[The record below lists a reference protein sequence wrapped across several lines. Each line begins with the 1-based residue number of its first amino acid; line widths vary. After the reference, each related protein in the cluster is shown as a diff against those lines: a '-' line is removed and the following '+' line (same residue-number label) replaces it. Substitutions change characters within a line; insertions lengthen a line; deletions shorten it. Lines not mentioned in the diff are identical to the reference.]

1 MSNEVEFVN
10 GLIAKAP
17 NENAPEYVKAKLSIR
32 RQELIDWLSARD
44 GDWINAEVK
53 ESKGGKWYIAVD
65 SWKPNQDS
73 GNGTPRSNGPATTQR
88 ATRATDVLSDEF
100 VDENIPFISG
110 RDRF

>member
-65 SWKPNQDS
+65 SWKPNSDR
-73 GNGTPRSNGPATTQR
+73 GEQR
-88 ATRATDVLSDEF
+88 PQRQEPQQQAPTGDNFSD
-100 VDENIPFISG
+100 DDIPF
-110 RDRF
+110 

>member
-65 SWKPNQDS
+65 SWKPE
-73 GNGTPRSNGPATTQR
+73 GGTQR
-88 ATRATDVLSDEF
+88 SAPQRQPAQQQAQADDVDDES
-100 VDENIPFISG
+100 IPFCP
-110 RDRF
+110 

>member
-32 RQELIDWLSARD
+32 RQELIDWLSGRD

-65 SWKPNQDS
+65 SWKPDN
-73 GNGTPRSNGPATTQR
+73 GNGTPRSNAPATTQR
-88 ATRATDVLSDEF
+88 APRATDAAGDGFQSD
-100 VDENIPFISG
+100 DIPFLTANG
-110 RDRF
+110 KF